1 MVDFKK
7 EFIGYN
13 FIWFFGVVED
23 RNDPLKMGRVRVRC
37 FNWHTNN
44 KDRVPTSALPW
55 AQCMQP
61 STSASISGIGR
72 SATGL
77 VEGSWVIGFF
87 LDGEDAQK
95 PMIMGSMPG
104 IPTEFANGDNGF
116 NDPNGIFPTLINEP
130 DVDRLARNDGEFV
143 SPLLATKESGRTS
156 SVPTA
161 TGVTWNEPESAYN
174 ARYANNHVT
183 KTESGHVFEIDDTPN
198 AERIHEYHKSGTF
211 KEISADGQKVTRIVG
226 DNYMIVAGDDYV
238 NIKGS
243 CNVTIDSNCTTYVK
257 GNWDVKVDGKFNLTA
272 AGESA
277 IQLNGGG
284 SKVIADG
291 IGLTTHTHTDPAGVA
306 GAETSTPNDGEAEI

>member
-1 MVDFKK
+1 MVDYK
-7 EFIGYN
+7 EEYVGYN

-37 FNWHTNN
+37 FSWHTSD
-44 KDRVPTSALPW
+44 KSKVPTEALPW

-61 STSASISGIGR
+61 VTSAAISGIGQ

-87 LDGEDAQK
+87 LDGEEAQK
-95 PMIMGSMPG
+95 PMIMGSMAG
-104 IPTEFANGDNGF
+104 IPTENPNGEIGF
-116 NDPNGIFPTLINEP
+116 NDPNSVFPTLINEP
-130 DVDRLARNDGEFV
+130 DIDRLARNDGEFTA
-143 SPLLATKESGRTS
+143 PLLATKESGRTS

-161 TGVTWNEPESAYN
+161 TGSTWNEPTSTYN
-174 ARYANNHVT
+174 AEYPKNHVR

-198 AERIHEYHKSGTF
+198 SERIHEYHKSGTF
-211 KEISADGQKVTRIVG
+211 KEISANGQKVTRIVG
-226 DNYMIVAGDDYV
+226 DNYTIVAGDDYI

-243 CNVTIDSNCTTYVK
+243 CNVTIDSNCETYVK

-284 SKVIADG
+284 SKVVADG
-291 IGLTTHTHTDPAGVA
+291 IGLTTHTHTDPAGVS
-306 GAETSTPNDGEAEI
+306 GAETSTPND

>member
-1 MVDFKK
+1 MVDFK
-7 EFIGYN
+7 EEYVGYN

-37 FNWHTNN
+37 FNWHTND
-44 KDRVPTSALPW
+44 KLKVPTEALPW

-61 STSASISGIGR
+61 VTSAAISGIGR

-95 PMIMGSMPG
+95 PMIMGSMSG
-104 IPTEFANGDNGF
+104 IPTELPNIDFGF
-116 NDPNGIFPTLINEP
+116 NDPNGVFPTLINEP

-143 SPLLATKESGRTS
+143 APLLDIKENARTT

-161 TGVTWNEPESAYN
+161 TGNTWNEEASKYN
-174 ARYANNHVT
+174 AKYANNHVT
-183 KTESGHVFEIDDTPN
+183 KTESGHVFEVDDTPN
-198 AERIHEYHKSGTF
+198 NERIHEYHKSGTF
-211 KEISADGQKVTRIVG
+211 REVSASGNTVTRIVG
-226 DNYMIVAGDDYV
+226 DNYEIIAGSNYV

-243 CNVTIDSNCTTYVK
+243 SNITIDSNCTTYVK

-272 AGESA
+272 AGQSA
-277 IQLNGGG
+277 IDLQG
-284 SKVIADG
+284 SGSTIVSDT
-291 IGLTTHTHTDPAGVA
+291 IGLTTHTHTDPAGVS
-306 GAETSTPNDGEAEI
+306 GSETSTGNDEQ

>member
-1 MVDFKK
+1 MIEKDDLGT
-7 EFIGYN
+7 E
-13 FIWFFGVVED
+13 FIWFFGVIED
-23 RNDPLKMGRVRVRC
+23 RDDPLRMGRYRVRC
-37 FNWHTNN
+37 FNWHTSD
-44 KDRVPTSALPW
+44 KTAVPTNTLPW
-55 AQCMQP
+55 AQCLQP
-61 STSASISGIGR
+61 VTSAAVSGVGT
-72 SATGL
+72 SPTGL
-77 VEGSWVIGFF
+77 VEGSWVFGFF
-87 LDGEDAQK
+87 LDGKRAQK
-95 PMIMGSMPG
+95 PMIMGSMAG
-104 IPTEFANGDNGF
+104 IPTEFANANFGF
-116 NDPNGIFPTLINEP
+116 NDPNGTFPTLINEP

-143 SPLLATKESGRTS
+143 SPLLDTKESARTQ

-161 TGVTWNEPESAYN
+161 TGGTWNEPVSTYN

-183 KTESGHVFEIDDTPN
+183 KTESGHIFEIDDTPG

-226 DNYMIVAGDDYV
+226 DNYMIVAGDDYI

-277 IQLNGGG
+277 IRLNGGG

-291 IGLTTHTHTDPAGVA
+291 IGLTTHTHTDPAGVS
-306 GAETSTPNDGEAEI
+306 GSETSIGNDDQ